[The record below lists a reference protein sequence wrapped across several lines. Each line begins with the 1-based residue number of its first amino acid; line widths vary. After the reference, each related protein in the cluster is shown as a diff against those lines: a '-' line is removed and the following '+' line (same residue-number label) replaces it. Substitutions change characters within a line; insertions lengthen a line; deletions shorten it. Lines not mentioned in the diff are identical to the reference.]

1 MIITKVINDF
11 SVGEYVAVINY
22 NNSTVTTI
30 INKNVYMYKFDKDII
45 ISVLLDVAPHKDIN
59 DFIIDILG
67 DEDLTNECLT
77 ELKHM

>member
-22 NNSTVTTI
+22 NNNTVTTI
-30 INKNVYMYKFDKDII
+30 INENVYMYKFNKDII
-45 ISVLLDVAPHKDIN
+45 ISVLLEVAPDKDMN

-67 DEDLTNECLT
+67 DEDLINECLI
-77 ELKHM
+77 EIK

>member
-22 NNSTVTTI
+22 NNNTVTTI
-30 INKNVYMYKFDKDII
+30 ISENVYMYKFDKDII
-45 ISVLLDVAPHKDIN
+45 ISVLLEVAPNKDIN

>member
-1 MIITKVINDF
+1 MIATKVINDF

-22 NNSTVTTI
+22 KNSTVTTI
-30 INKNVYMYKFDKDII
+30 INENVYMYKFAKDII
-45 ISVLLDVAPHKDIN
+45 ISVLLEVAPNKDIS

>member
-22 NNSTVTTI
+22 NNNTVTTI
-30 INKNVYMYKFDKDII
+30 INENVYMYKFDKDII
-45 ISVLLDVAPHKDIN
+45 ISVLLEVAPNKDIN

>member
-1 MIITKVINDF
+1 MIATKVINDF

-30 INKNVYMYKFDKDII
+30 INENVYMYKFAKDII
-45 ISVLLDVAPHKDIN
+45 ISVLLEVSPNKDIS

>member
-30 INKNVYMYKFDKDII
+30 INDNVYMYKFDKDII
-45 ISVLLDVAPHKDIN
+45 ITVLLDVAPHKDIN

>member
-22 NNSTVTTI
+22 NNNTVTTI

-45 ISVLLDVAPHKDIN
+45 ITVLLDVAPHKDIN

>member
-30 INKNVYMYKFDKDII
+30 INDNVYMYKFDKDII
-45 ISVLLDVAPHKDIN
+45 ISVLLEVAPHKDIN

>member
-45 ISVLLDVAPHKDIN
+45 ISVLLEVAPDKDIN

-67 DEDLTNECLT
+67 DEDHTNKYLT
-77 ELKHM
+77 ELKNM